1 MAEMDRPKIV
11 WGEISDVPKFGYDPN
26 GCVYCEATT
35 FLMVGDELPFIFL
48 YLNSTFCQ
56 YCFSMIGTT
65 TGMGTLRWKKYK
77 IEELKLPAKYDAK
90 KVNALVSKILAAK
103 KKNPDADVTELAA
116 EADKLIYD
124 LYGLTKE
131 EREIV
136 EKACEKPVKEAGK
149 VKVKGEGEG
158 AVGKAKKPVIEE
170 EF

>member
-1 MAEMDRPKIV
+1 
-11 WGEISDVPKFGYDPN
+11 
-26 GCVYCEATT
+26 
-35 FLMVGDELPFIFL
+35 
-48 YLNSTFCQ
+48 
-56 YCFSMIGTT
+56 MIGTT

-136 EKACEKPVKEAGK
+136 EKACEKPVKEEKKA
-149 VKVKGEGEG
+149 KVKGEE
-158 AVGKAKKPVIEE
+158 GKAKKPVIEE